1 MDGNIMAAR
10 NGLITL
16 SMNSIAPQI
25 FMSTLIKTGGPRRI
39 RTGARDVVSFCTFSL
54 MGPLINLL
62 NRPRDRRSGNPE
74 IPGNLR
80 CRKAKLCGCPV
91 GDRSPGLTR
100 FGASAA
106 ALHLPGVD
114 LPFATFLI
122 NEMKHGIGGPR
133 LYLPALRL
141 FRFPEYRHDECTASE
156 DSLIPFLRCT
166 MLSERGHLRPSP
178 ETADKASPH
187 EMR

>member
-1 MDGNIMAAR
+1 MAAR